1 MVNTSA
7 CEGRAAGHMVSPVP
21 SAQAP
26 LSPGEV
32 AVWTVALDR
41 WSSPSRSEM
50 LSADERARAAL
61 IRLPA
66 RRTEFIAAH
75 AALREILAAYQD
87 VPPESLLF
95 TTTCAWCGDPEH
107 GKPRLQDSG
116 GLNFNLTRA
125 GALALVAVAHDAEV
139 GVDAEPLDRA
149 IDWRTIARRALSQ
162 EERAQVE
169 ATEPAQRDT
178 LAGRLWCRKEA
189 VAKATGLGLAL
200 NLKTW
205 TARPDARAGWLAASL
220 DEMPEPVLVSDLE
233 TVTSAF
239 AAVAVT
245 GAGDAPT
252 VTVRAA
258 DPA

>member
-1 MVNTSA
+1 M
-7 CEGRAAGHMVSPVP
+7 SP
-21 SAQAP
+21 AQAP
-26 LSPGEV
+26 PSHGEV

-41 WSSPSRSEM
+41 WSSPPLGDS

-61 IRLPA
+61 IRLPG
-66 RRTEFIAAH
+66 RRKEFVAAH
-75 AALREILAAYQD
+75 AALRAILASYQD
-87 VPPESLLF
+87 IPPESLLF

-125 GALALVAVAHDAEV
+125 GALALVAVTREAEV

-149 IDWRTIARRALSQ
+149 VDWRTIARRALSQ
-162 EERAQVE
+162 DERAQVE
-169 ATEPAQRDT
+169 ATAPELRDS

-205 TARPDARAGWLAASL
+205 TARPDGASGWLAASL

-233 TVTSAF
+233 TVTDAV

-245 GAGDAPT
+245 GAGEAPT
-252 VTVRAA
+252 MTVHDAV
-258 DPA
+258 PG